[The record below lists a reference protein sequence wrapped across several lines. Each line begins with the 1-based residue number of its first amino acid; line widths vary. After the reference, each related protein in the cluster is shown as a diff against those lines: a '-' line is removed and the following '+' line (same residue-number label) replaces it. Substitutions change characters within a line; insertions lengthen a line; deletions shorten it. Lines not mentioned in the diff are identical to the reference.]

1 MYKILTSSVFFPNK
15 SDKEDDLD
23 EQGLDADAETAQEKR
38 LRLAKQYLAQLENE
52 GTVEIY
58 FSIPLV

>member
-1 MYKILTSSVFFPNK
+1 MFFPNK